1 MLPVRDRYGW
11 EAEHADGSVLSQ
23 YNGCGVETPSTE
35 IRADEVARFSLLPRF
50 PNLVRHDVLLDR
62 AVGERFV
69 RRFGRGFH
77 KRAETNLDE
86 ILALCK
92 YRVEGAKALRVHY
105 SFGPDGEV
113 IPEGGVQASSIRSLS
128 RATSLEHAVVALGLS
143 MDSTVTQF
151 LVALKCFDRGK
162 VIEEQSLG
170 CRKILMEYRGST
182 SLFDLISNAGL
193 STRNSLGLLLNQLGF
208 PKKETRSEYLQ
219 VVETNRYRLWVFSST
234 GRSIVTHPLYEVYL

>member
-1 MLPVRDRYGW
+1 MLAVRDRYGW
-11 EAEHADGSVLSQ
+11 EAEHADGCVLAQ
-23 YNGCGVETPSTE
+23 YNGSGGETPSTE
-35 IRADEVARFSLLPRF
+35 IRAGEVARFSLLPRF

-77 KRAETNLDE
+77 KRTETNLDE

-92 YRVEGAKALRVHY
+92 YRVEGTKVFRVHY
-105 SFGPDGEV
+105 SFGPVGEIV
-113 IPEGGVQASSIRSLS
+113 PEEGIPVSSVRTLS
-128 RATSLEHAVVALGLS
+128 RPTSIEHALIALGLS

-162 VIEEQSLG
+162 GIEEQSRG
-170 CRKILMEYRGST
+170 CRKILAEYGGPT
-182 SLFDLISNAGL
+182 SLRELISNAGL
-193 STRNSLGLLLNQLGF
+193 STRNSFGLLLNQLGF
-208 PKKETRSEYLQ
+208 PKKETHSEYLQ

-234 GRSIVTHPLYEVYL
+234 GRALVTHPLYEVYL